1 MDAGEGE
8 SEAKTDFVLL
18 SYSQRKRNLWCVRD
32 VRARLHY
39 HYGNGE
45 NYA

>member
-8 SEAKTDFVLL
+8 SEAKAEFVLL
-18 SYSQRKRNLWCVRD
+18 RYSKRKRNLWCVRD